1 MKRCVIF
8 FLLVLSILF
17 VNSMALAEEQV
28 VVFYEGFENVVE
40 GTRPDGWIN
49 IGELTWYVS
58 TLQAQAGQK
67 SFFIE
72 DTTEEAYIGAIS
84 PSISVSPN
92 TTYTVAFWAMTTD
105 DTESQGHIG
114 VLIEGV
120 SEWLYV
126 PDDRPLEWTLATL
139 TFTTSSTTE
148 SIKIRLY
155 PTARGGAGAI
165 GRAWYDEIYLVEG
178 EEFVPPQP

>member
-28 VVFYEGFENVVE
+28 VVFYEGFEDYEE
-40 GTRPDGWIN
+40 GTRPDGWN
-49 IGELTWYVS
+49 NVGGTTWYVS

-155 PTARGGAGAI
+155 PTARGGAGAM
-165 GRAWYDEIYLVEG
+165 GWAWYDEIYLVEG